1 MSTAAPRADDLTDYD
16 ASEPDRDS
24 GQLKRSGS
32 PMKLLQ
38 DYASDGTSDNE
49 DESYFANASTVTVS
63 ATATTSASVTHIDLG
78 SYLGTDTGSKI
89 SSATQKGRELLSNT
103 SPNESNMSLHLVQD
117 GDVAP
122 TTVASGTNDV
132 CDGRN
137 LENQASVNFTDSI
150 EDSKGKYV
158 LSGAGIDSSHK
169 SGNAEQGNKKSSKYE
184 SNPSKVDK
192 FGRVSREDPIDSDSD
207 DSRNHRSRRR
217 NKRDRSWS
225 RSLSPIERSG
235 RRRKRSPWRRKDKR
249 SRSRRCVLLSLVF
262 MMPQPLFVSLILV
275 FKQRVSS
282 RYTFLLSL
290 VLLLHFI
297 KFT

>member
-1 MSTAAPRADDLTDYD
+1 M
-16 ASEPDRDS
+16 
-24 GQLKRSGS
+24 
-32 PMKLLQ
+32 
-38 DYASDGTSDNE
+38 
-49 DESYFANASTVTVS
+49 TVS

-122 TTVASGTNDV
+122 TTVSSGTNDV
-132 CDGRN
+132 CVGRN
-137 LENQASVNFTDSI
+137 LEYQAS

-184 SNPSKVDK
+184 SNPLKVDK

-235 RRRKRSPWRRKDKR
+235 RRSFMFDQRSAVHTRCEREQEARVVVAKDGR
-249 SRSRRCVLLSLVF
+249 ELDSD
-262 MMPQPLFVSLILV
+262 
-275 FKQRVSS
+275 
-282 RYTFLLSL
+282 
-290 VLLLHFI
+290 H
-297 KFT
+297 